1 MTVYAPDVADVPL
14 DSRLASLVAA
24 RFAERVLD
32 AARLAPARRSDLNE
46 SCELRLDDSVLRL
59 TCTITGSS
67 YERPW
72 DGSDAGAL
80 GLADEAAEGTAHL
93 IERTPH
99 YDWMR
104 SGR

>member
-1 MTVYAPDVADVPL
+1 MTVYAPDVADVLL

-24 RFAERVLD
+24 RFAERVLY
-32 AARLAPARRSDLNE
+32 AARLPPARRSDLTE
-46 SCELRLDDSVLRL
+46 SCELRRDESVLRI

-72 DGSDAGAL
+72 DGSEAEAL
-80 GLADEAAEGTAHL
+80 GLADEAAEGMAYL

-104 SGR
+104 SGG

>member
-1 MTVYAPDVADVPL
+1 MTVYAPGVADVPL
-14 DSRLASLVAA
+14 DPRVASLVAA
-24 RFAERVLD
+24 RFAEGVVD
-32 AARLAPARRSDLNE
+32 AAGLPAARRSDLSE
-46 SCELRLDDSVLRL
+46 SCELRRDDSTLRL

-72 DGSDAGAL
+72 DGSEAGAV
-80 GLADEAAEGTAHL
+80 GLADEAAEGTAYL

-99 YDWMR
+99 YHWML

>member
-1 MTVYAPDVADVPL
+1 MTVYAADMADVPF

-32 AARLAPARRSDLNE
+32 TASLPLARQSDLSE
-46 SCELRLDDSVLRL
+46 SCELRRDDSVLRI

-72 DGSDAGAL
+72 DGSEAGAL